1 MSLKI
6 RLSRGGAKKRP
17 MYRIV
22 VADSRSAR
30 DGRFIE
36 RIGLYQP
43 MLPADHPERLTMN
56 EERIKYWLSQGA
68 TPTDRVAV
76 FLGQAEIIP
85 MRERTKG
92 SGKQKVLEAAAAIK
106 ATEDA
111 AAAAE
116 AKVAEDAAA
125 AEAKVAEDAAAAEAK
140 ASEEAAAAAAAEAPA
155 EEAEAPAEE
164 AEAPAAED
172 APADAPKEGGDAEE
186 QTS

>member
-92 SGKQKVLEAAAAIK
+92 SGKQKVLEAAAAAK
-106 ATEDA
+106 AEEDA
-111 AAAAE
+111 
-116 AKVAEDAAA
+116 
-125 AEAKVAEDAAAAEAK
+125 AAAAEAK
-140 ASEEAAAAAAAEAPA
+140 ASEEAAATEAASAAAEAPA
-155 EEAEAPAEE
+155 EEAAAEEAPAE
-164 AEAPAAED
+164 APE
-172 APADAPKEGGDAEE
+172 EGGDAEE

>member
-92 SGKQKVLEAAAAIK
+92 SGKQKALEAESAAK
-106 ATEDA
+106 AEAEA

-116 AKVAEDAAA
+116 AKAAEEAAA
-125 AEAKVAEDAAAAEAK
+125 A
-140 ASEEAAAAAAAEAPA
+140 AAAAAAAEAPA
-155 EEAEAPAEE
+155 EES
-164 AEAPAAED
+164 
-172 APADAPKEGGDAEE
+172 GDAEE

>member
-68 TPTDRVAV
+68 TLTDRVAV

-92 SGKQKVLEAAAAIK
+92 SGKQKVLEAAAAAK
-106 ATEDA
+106 AEEDA
-111 AAAAE
+111 
-116 AKVAEDAAA
+116 
-125 AEAKVAEDAAAAEAK
+125 AAAAEAK
-140 ASEEAAAAAAAEAPA
+140 ASEEAAATEAASAAAEAPA
-155 EEAEAPAEE
+155 EEAAAEEAPAE
-164 AEAPAAED
+164 APE
-172 APADAPKEGGDAEE
+172 EGGDAEE

>member
-1 MSLKI
+1 
-6 RLSRGGAKKRP
+6 
-17 MYRIV
+17 V

-92 SGKQKVLEAAAAIK
+92 SGKQKALEAEAAAK
-106 ATEDA
+106 AEAEA

-116 AKVAEDAAA
+116 AKAAEEAAA
-125 AEAKVAEDAAAAEAK
+125 A
-140 ASEEAAAAAAAEAPA
+140 AAAAAAAEAPA
-155 EEAEAPAEE
+155 EES
-164 AEAPAAED
+164 
-172 APADAPKEGGDAEE
+172 GDAEE

>member
-92 SGKQKVLEAAAAIK
+92 SGKQKVLEAAAAAK
-106 ATEDA
+106 AVEDA

-125 AEAKVAEDAAAAEAK
+125 AEA
-140 ASEEAAAAAAAEAPA
+140 AAAAAEAPA
-155 EEAEAPAEE
+155 EEAEAPA
-164 AEAPAAED
+164 AEAPAEEAAAEE
-172 APADAPKEGGDAEE
+172 APADAPEEGGDAEE